1 MTPSQIQLYSR
12 MAYFR
17 LDETKKSREGLAVM
31 AAGGDVREYNRKRKT
46 LRELSTTNFDV
57 TGTLKKQVDGLTS
70 KQFLEMA
77 TRIGV
82 SIKDNVSGGIGGG

>member
-17 LDETKKSREGLAVM
+17 LDETKKSREGLAIM

-46 LRELSTTNFDV
+46 LRELSTANLTV
-57 TGTLKKQVDGLTS
+57 VDGPTS

-77 TRIGV
+77 ARIGV
-82 SIKDNVSGGIGGG
+82 SIKDNVSGGMGGG